1 MSTNL
6 IETYCPECDNPV
18 TARLEKAIGHTSVRG
33 TEVSCEVT
41 HAICPNCGCV
51 IGDTRIE
58 KDNLKN
64 AFNAYRELKGMMS
77 VAQMKS
83 LRNSYGLSL
92 REFSKFLGFGEQTYA
107 RYERGSLPDDAHYA
121 LIAQATTVDGAKTL
135 LSLHSDA
142 LDPLAVSA
150 IKEHIKNGAGIKGIV
165 YQSTTTRT
173 VESLLEGYTGLS
185 SFLTFD
191 REHIDSVIY
200 YLSTKVNDLF
210 WTKLQ
215 KILFYAD
222 VLSYEKRAIDIT
234 GLSYSHATYG
244 PIVHSKDELYVLIS
258 HSDSLSVE
266 EKGRGEIIK
275 PVNEPDMTLP
285 CEEIEVLD
293 KVIEFVNTFKSTTEV
308 SEYSHQLSC
317 WRDTV
322 NGEPIDYTSC
332 SSEIVLSI
340 ENRLSIF
347 N

>member
-33 TEVSCEVT
+33 VEVSCEVT
-41 HAICPNCGCV
+41 HAICPNCGRV
-51 IGDTRIE
+51 IGDARIE

-121 LIAQATTVDGAKTL
+121 LIAQATTTEGAKHL
-135 LSLHSDA
+135 LSLHADGLS
-142 LDPLAVSA
+142 PSAVLA
-150 IKEHIKNGAGIKGIV
+150 IKKYIENGAGIKGIV
-165 YQSTTTRT
+165 YQLSISRT
-173 VESLLEGYTGLS
+173 VESLLESGITS
-185 SFLTFD
+185 PCSTTFD
-191 REHIDSVIY
+191 RGHIDSIIY
-200 YLSTKVNDLF
+200 YLSTKVHDLF

-222 VLSYEKRAIDIT
+222 AFSYEKRAIGIT
-234 GLSYSHATYG
+234 GLSYSHATFG

-266 EKGRGEIIK
+266 ERGRGEIIK
-275 PVNEPDMTLP
+275 PVNEPDMTLS

-317 WRDTV
+317 WKDTV